1 MSAPPGFNPDSS
13 LLPDVNAPIRVMT
26 GGGDPAT
33 QPTSSVQSATSY
45 TPEER
50 KVLEKYGGLQ
60 DINEITK
67 RAFLAQEAS
76 ARCSSNTGDATILS
90 ADCWAVQ
97 AVIRNLIQKAI
108 KRSNSELTYPK
119 LVPSKPRVSD
129 DKSNTDSTSGD
140 SITGI
145 ADSTDST
152 DSGAIS
158 NTESVKSTD
167 STETKDP
174 EPHSVDPVPSKQSDG
189 KQSGGGK
196 KATRFFRR
204 LIPKGKKARKTR
216 KTKHT

>member
-13 LLPDVNAPIRVMT
+13 LLPDVNAPIHVMT
-26 GGGDPAT
+26 GGGDPAIE
-33 QPTSSVQSATSY
+33 PNSSVASAIPY

-50 KVLEKYGGLQ
+50 KVLEKYGGLE
-60 DINEITK
+60 DINETTK
-67 RAFLAQEAS
+67 RAFLVQEAS
-76 ARCSSNTGDATILS
+76 ARCSSDTGDGTILA

-119 LVPSKPRVSD
+119 LVPSKPVANNE
-129 DKSNTDSTSGD
+129 SNTA

-145 ADSTDST
+145 ADSADSANSDT
-152 DSGAIS
+152 VS
-158 NTESVKSTD
+158 NTESVTSTT

-174 EPHSVDPVPSKQSDG
+174 EPHSVDPVPSKQPDG

-204 LIPKGKKARKTR
+204 LLPKGKKARKTR
-216 KTKHT
+216 KAKHT